1 MDTKIIKGKP
11 VADRITENLIEETK
25 KLKELDI
32 VPKLAIVRIG
42 ENPDDMS
49 YERGAMNRC
58 AKIGIDVQ
66 NIVLQGDV
74 SEGEYIEAIKNLNED
89 KNINGILCLRPLPKN
104 INENKVKSIID
115 AKKDVDCFNPI
126 NSAKLFEG
134 EKDGYAPCT
143 PEAVMKIL
151 NHYGVDLSG
160 KKVVVLGRSLIV
172 GKPVS
177 MMLMG
182 ENATVTICHSKTENL
197 AEEAKNADVL
207 VAAIGRAK
215 MVDKSYIKKG
225 ATVIDVGINV
235 DESGNLC
242 GDVDTESAIGI
253 AKMITP
259 VPAGVGS
266 VTTSVL
272 AEHVIKACKIQ
283 NNIN

>member
-74 SEGEYIEAIKNLNED
+74 SEGEYIEVIKNLNDD

-151 NHYGVDLSG
+151 NHYEVDLSG

-177 MMLMG
+177 IMLMG

-197 AEEAKNADVL
+197 AEEAKKADVL

-215 MVDKSYIKKG
+215 MVDKSYIKEG

>member
-74 SEGEYIEAIKNLNED
+74 SEGEYIEAIKNLNEN

-151 NHYGVDLSG
+151 NHYEVDLSG

-215 MVDKSYIKKG
+215 MVDKSYIKEG

-253 AKMITP
+253 AKMVTP

>member
-74 SEGEYIEAIKNLNED
+74 SEGEYIEVIKNLNDD

-151 NHYGVDLSG
+151 NHYEVDLSG

-197 AEEAKNADVL
+197 AEEAKKADVL

-215 MVDKSYIKKG
+215 MVDKSYIKEG

-253 AKMITP
+253 AKMVTP

>member
-25 KLKELDI
+25 ELKELDI

-74 SEGEYIEAIKNLNED
+74 SEGEYIEVIKNLNDD

-151 NHYGVDLSG
+151 NHYEVDLSG

-215 MVDKSYIKKG
+215 MVDKSYIKEG
-225 ATVIDVGINV
+225 ATVIDVGINI

>member
-74 SEGEYIEAIKNLNED
+74 SEGEYIEVIKNLNDD

-151 NHYGVDLSG
+151 NHYEVDLSG

-177 MMLMG
+177 IMLMG

-215 MVDKSYIKKG
+215 MVDKSYIKEG

-242 GDVDTESAIGI
+242 GDVDTEYAIGI

>member
-74 SEGEYIEAIKNLNED
+74 SEGEYIEVIKNLNDD

-151 NHYGVDLSG
+151 NHYEIDLSG

-197 AEEAKNADVL
+197 AEEAKKADVL

-215 MVDKSYIKKG
+215 MVNKSYIKEG

-253 AKMITP
+253 AEMVTP

>member
-115 AKKDVDCFNPI
+115 TKKDVDCFNPI

>member
-74 SEGEYIEAIKNLNED
+74 SEGEYIEVIKNLNDD

-151 NHYGVDLSG
+151 NHYEVDLSG

-235 DESGNLC
+235 DECGNLC

-272 AEHVIKACKIQ
+272 AEHVIKSCKIQ

>member
-74 SEGEYIEAIKNLNED
+74 SEGEYIEVIKNLNDD

-151 NHYGVDLSG
+151 NHYEVDLSG

-177 MMLMG
+177 IMLMG

-215 MVDKSYIKKG
+215 MVDKSYIKEG

>member
-151 NHYGVDLSG
+151 NHYEVDLSG

-197 AEEAKNADVL
+197 AEEAKKADVL

-215 MVDKSYIKKG
+215 MVDKSYIKEG

-253 AKMITP
+253 AKMVTP

>member
-74 SEGEYIEAIKNLNED
+74 SEGEYIEVIKNLNDD

-151 NHYGVDLSG
+151 NHYEVDLSG

-197 AEEAKNADVL
+197 AEEAKKADVL

-215 MVDKSYIKKG
+215 MVDKSYIKEG
-225 ATVIDVGINV
+225 ATVIDVGINI

>member
-1 MDTKIIKGKP
+1 METNIIKGKP

-74 SEGEYIEAIKNLNED
+74 SEGEYIEVIKNLNDD

-151 NHYGVDLSG
+151 NHYEVDLSG

-177 MMLMG
+177 IMLMG

-259 VPAGVGS
+259 VPAGVGF

>member
-74 SEGEYIEAIKNLNED
+74 SEGEYIEVIKNLNDD

-151 NHYGVDLSG
+151 NHYEVDLSG

-177 MMLMG
+177 IMLMG

-215 MVDKSYIKKG
+215 MVDKSYIKEG
-225 ATVIDVGINV
+225 ATVIDVGINI

>member
-74 SEGEYIEAIKNLNED
+74 SEGEYIEAIKNLNEN

-151 NHYGVDLSG
+151 NHYEVDLSG

>member
-151 NHYGVDLSG
+151 NHYEVDLSG

>member
-151 NHYGVDLSG
+151 NHYEVDLSG

-215 MVDKSYIKKG
+215 MVDKSYIKEG

-253 AKMITP
+253 AKMVTP

>member
-74 SEGEYIEAIKNLNED
+74 SEGEYIEAIKNLNDD

-151 NHYGVDLSG
+151 NHYEVDLSG

-177 MMLMG
+177 IMLMG

>member
-74 SEGEYIEAIKNLNED
+74 SEGEYIEVIKNLNDD

-151 NHYGVDLSG
+151 NHYEVDLSG

-197 AEEAKNADVL
+197 AEEAKKADVL

>member
-25 KLKELDI
+25 NLKELDI

-74 SEGEYIEAIKNLNED
+74 SEGEYIEVIKNLNDD

-104 INENKVKSIID
+104 INENKVKSIIN

-151 NHYGVDLSG
+151 NHYEVDLSG

-177 MMLMG
+177 IMLMG

>member
-1 MDTKIIKGKP
+1 METNIIKGKP
-11 VADRITENLIEETK
+11 VADKITENLIEETK

-74 SEGEYIEAIKNLNED
+74 SEGEYIEVIKNLNDD

-151 NHYGVDLSG
+151 NHYEVDLSG

>member
-74 SEGEYIEAIKNLNED
+74 SEGEYIEVIKNLNDD

-151 NHYGVDLSG
+151 NHYEVDLSG

-177 MMLMG
+177 IMLMG

>member
-32 VPKLAIVRIG
+32 VPKIAIVRIG

-74 SEGEYIEAIKNLNED
+74 SEGEYIEVIKNLNDD

-151 NHYGVDLSG
+151 NHYEVDLSG

-215 MVDKSYIKKG
+215 MVDKSYIKEG

>member
-74 SEGEYIEAIKNLNED
+74 SEGEYIEVIKNLNDD

>member
-74 SEGEYIEAIKNLNED
+74 SEGEYIEVIKNLNDD

-215 MVDKSYIKKG
+215 MVDKSYIKEG

>member
-1 MDTKIIKGKP
+1 METNIIKGKP

-32 VPKLAIVRIG
+32 VPKLAMVRIG

-74 SEGEYIEAIKNLNED
+74 SEGEYIEVIKNLNDD

-151 NHYGVDLSG
+151 NHYEVDLSG

-177 MMLMG
+177 IMLMG

-259 VPAGVGS
+259 VPAGVGF

>member
-1 MDTKIIKGKP
+1 
-11 VADRITENLIEETK
+11 
-25 KLKELDI
+25 
-32 VPKLAIVRIG
+32 
-42 ENPDDMS
+42 MS

-58 AKIGIDVQ
+58 GQ
-66 NIVLQGDV
+66 NRYRCSKYSIARRCIH
-74 SEGEYIEAIKNLNED
+74 EGEYIEVIKNLNDD

-104 INENKVKSIID
+104 INENKVKSD
-115 AKKDVDCFNPI
+115 NRCKKDVDCFNPI

-151 NHYGVDLSG
+151 NHYEVDLSG

-215 MVDKSYIKKG
+215 MVDKSYIKEG

>member
-74 SEGEYIEAIKNLNED
+74 SEGEYIEVIKNLNDD

-151 NHYGVDLSG
+151 NHYEVDLSG

-215 MVDKSYIKKG
+215 MVDKSYIKEG

-253 AKMITP
+253 AKMVTP

>member
-42 ENPDDMS
+42 ENSDDMS

-177 MMLMG
+177 IMLMG

-215 MVDKSYIKKG
+215 MVDKSYIKEG

>member
-74 SEGEYIEAIKNLNED
+74 SEGEYIEVIKNLNDD

-151 NHYGVDLSG
+151 NHYEVDLSG

-207 VAAIGRAK
+207 VAAIGIAK
-215 MVDKSYIKKG
+215 MVDKSYIKEG

>member
-74 SEGEYIEAIKNLNED
+74 SEGEYIEAIKNLNDD

-151 NHYGVDLSG
+151 NHYEVDLSG

-215 MVDKSYIKKG
+215 MVDKSYIKEG

>member
-151 NHYGVDLSG
+151 NHYEVDLSG

-197 AEEAKNADVL
+197 AEEAKKADVL

-215 MVDKSYIKKG
+215 MVDKSYIKEG